1 MIEKASHEFPQN
13 FGLDIIASMMQKDPI
28 RFNHHGKKKSSIADE
43 KKSVLDFIENWKPF
57 DWTVELD
64 DVKS

>member
-1 MIEKASHEFPQN
+1 
-13 FGLDIIASMMQKDPI
+13 MMQKDPL
-28 RFNHHGKKKSSIADE
+28 RFNHRGKKKSSIADE
-43 KKSVLDFIENWKPF
+43 KKSVLEFVDSWKPF